1 MPGVPTAGSSSLWL
15 QNMGVSSLWGGERGY
30 QEPKGMVSLCL
41 STQMWGQVA
50 ARTEFIPTL
59 PEFIRTNDNNS
70 SLQGVIEMEKWQTGL
85 WPVQFHIPLLR
96 HNLNNPF
103 S

>member
-1 MPGVPTAGSSSLWL
+1 MGEGLSGAQRNGELVPFTA
-15 QNMGVSSLWGGERGY
+15 
-30 QEPKGMVSLCL
+30 
-41 STQMWGQVA
+41 MWGQVP
-50 ARTEFIPTL
+50 ARTEFIPAP
-59 PEFIRTNDNNS
+59 PEFIQTNNNNGS
-70 SLQGVIEMEKWQTGL
+70 SQGVIEMEKWQTGL